1 MTVKKFLF
9 DLGNVFF
16 DWNPERILKP
26 IFNDDERMNFFI
38 NNISFP
44 LLDTRCDAGITIE
57 VAVNDAIKKFPE
69 FEKEIKLYY
78 PNHGNMVGSF
88 FQKTVDVFYKIKELN
103 YPCFVLS
110 NWSAETYEGMEE
122 TYPFLKDFDGK
133 IISGR
138 DFLIKP
144 DPAIYEL
151 AISRF
156 DLIPQETLFIDDR
169 LDNIEAAQKLNF
181 QIIHLTNPSLIKE
194 LIDPYIGLQENL

>member
-1 MTVKKFLF
+1 MAVQKFLF

-38 NNISFP
+38 KNISFP

-57 VAVNDAIKKFPE
+57 VAVNDAVKKFPD

-78 PNHGNMVGSF
+78 PNHGNMVGGF
-88 FQKTVDVFYKIKELN
+88 FQKTVDVFYKVKNLN
-103 YPCFVLS
+103 YPCYVLS

-156 DLIPQETLFIDDR
+156 DLIPEETLFIDDR
-169 LDNIEAAQKLNF
+169 LDNIQAAQNLNF
-181 QIIHLTNPSLIKE
+181 QTIHLTDPSIIQDLIE
-194 LIDPYIGLQENL
+194 PYLR

>member
-1 MTVKKFLF
+1 MTVKKILF

-16 DWNPERILKP
+16 DWNPERVLKP

-57 VAVNDAIKKFPE
+57 VAVNDAIKKFPD
-69 FEKEIKLYY
+69 FENEIKLYY
-78 PNHGNMVGSF
+78 PNHGNMVGGF
-88 FQKTVDVFYKIKELN
+88 FQKTVDIFYKLKELN
-103 YPCFVLS
+103 YPCYILS

-122 TYPFLKDFDGK
+122 KYPFLKDFEGK

-156 DLIPQETLFIDDR
+156 DLVPQETLFIDDR

-181 QIIHLTNPSLIKE
+181 QIIHLTDPSLIQE
-194 LIDPYIGLQENL
+194 LIEPYIS

>member
-44 LLDTRCDAGITIE
+44 LLDTRCDAGVTIE

-69 FEKEIKLYY
+69 FEKEIKFYY
-78 PNHGNMVGSF
+78 PNHGNMVGGF
-88 FQKTVDVFYKIKELN
+88 FKKTVDVFYKIKELN

-122 TYPFLKDFDGK
+122 KYPFLKDFDGK

-156 DLIPQETLFIDDR
+156 NLIPEETLFIDDR
-169 LDNIEAAQKLNF
+169 LDNIEAAQNLNF
-181 QIIHLTNPSLIKE
+181 QTIHLTNPSLIQD
-194 LIDPYIGLQENL
+194 LIDPYIN

>member
-1 MTVKKFLF
+1 MAVKKFLF

-38 NNISFP
+38 KNISFP

-57 VAVNDAIKKFPE
+57 VAVNDAVKKFPD

-78 PNHGNMVGSF
+78 PNHGNMVGGF
-88 FQKTVDVFYKIKELN
+88 FQKTVDVFYKVKNLN
-103 YPCFVLS
+103 YPCYVLS

-122 TYPFLKDFDGK
+122 TFPFLKDFDGK

-156 DLIPQETLFIDDR
+156 DLVPEETLFIDDR

-181 QIIHLTNPSLIKE
+181 QTIHLTDPSLIQE
-194 LIDPYIGLQENL
+194 LIEPYIS

>member
-1 MTVKKFLF
+1 MTVKKILF

-16 DWNPERILKP
+16 DWNPERVLKP

-57 VAVNDAIKKFPE
+57 VAVNDAIKKFPD
-69 FEKEIKLYY
+69 FENEIKLYY
-78 PNHGNMVGSF
+78 PNHGNMVGGF
-88 FQKTVDVFYKIKELN
+88 FQKTVDIFYKVKELN
-103 YPCFVLS
+103 YPCYILS

-122 TYPFLKDFDGK
+122 KYPFLKDFEGK

-156 DLIPQETLFIDDR
+156 DLVPQETLFIDDR

-181 QIIHLTNPSLIKE
+181 QTIHLTDPSLIQE
-194 LIDPYIGLQENL
+194 LIEPYIS

>member
-69 FEKEIKLYY
+69 FEKEIKFYY
-78 PNHGNMVGSF
+78 PNHGNMVGGF

-122 TYPFLKDFDGK
+122 KYPFLKDFDGK

-156 DLIPQETLFIDDR
+156 
-169 LDNIEAAQKLNF
+169 N
-181 QIIHLTNPSLIKE
+181 LIKSR
-194 LIDPYIGLQENL
+194 YS

>member
-1 MTVKKFLF
+1 MIVKKFLF

-69 FEKEIKLYY
+69 FEKEIKFYY
-78 PNHGNMVGSF
+78 PNHGNMVGGF

-122 TYPFLKDFDGK
+122 KYPFLKDFDGK

-156 DLIPQETLFIDDR
+156 NLIPEETLFIDDR
-169 LDNIEAAQKLNF
+169 LDNIEAAQNLNF
-181 QIIHLTNPSLIKE
+181 QTIHLTDPSLIQE
-194 LIDPYIGLQENL
+194 LIEPYIS

>member
-1 MTVKKFLF
+1 MSVKKFLF

-26 IFNDDERMNFFI
+26 IFNDEERMNFFI

-44 LLDTRCDAGITIE
+44 LLDTRCDAGVTIE

-78 PNHGNMVGSF
+78 PNHGNMVGGF

-156 DLIPQETLFIDDR
+156 NLIPEETLFIDDR
-169 LDNIEAAQKLNF
+169 LDNIEAAQNLNF
-181 QIIHLTNPSLIKE
+181 QTIHLTNPSLIQD
-194 LIDPYIGLQENL
+194 LIDPYIN

>member
-1 MTVKKFLF
+1 MAVKKFLF

-57 VAVNDAIKKFPE
+57 VAVNDAVKKFPD

-78 PNHGNMVGSF
+78 PNHRNMVGGF
-88 FQKTVDVFYKIKELN
+88 FQKTVDIFYKVKNLN
-103 YPCFVLS
+103 YPCYILS

-156 DLIPQETLFIDDR
+156 DLIPEETLFIDDR
-169 LDNIEAAQKLNF
+169 LDNIQAAQNLNF
-181 QIIHLTNPSLIKE
+181 QTIHLTDPSVIQDLIE
-194 LIDPYIGLQENL
+194 PYLR

>member
-78 PNHGNMVGSF
+78 PNHGNMVGGF
-88 FQKTVDVFYKIKELN
+88 FQKTVDVFYKIK
-103 YPCFVLS
+103 
-110 NWSAETYEGMEE
+110 E

-181 QIIHLTNPSLIKE
+181 QTIHLTDPSLIQE
-194 LIDPYIGLQENL
+194 LIDPYIR

>member
-1 MTVKKFLF
+1 MAVQKFLF

-16 DWNPERILKP
+16 DWNPERVLKP

-38 NNISFP
+38 KNISFP
-44 LLDTRCDAGITIE
+44 FLDTRCDAGITIE
-57 VAVNDAIKKFPE
+57 VAVNDAVKKFPD

-78 PNHGNMVGSF
+78 PNHGNMVGGF
-88 FQKTVDVFYKIKELN
+88 FQKTVDIFYKVKNLN
-103 YPCFVLS
+103 YPCYVLS

-156 DLIPQETLFIDDR
+156 DLVPQETLFIDDR
-169 LDNIEAAQKLNF
+169 LDNIQAAQNLNF
-181 QIIHLTNPSLIKE
+181 QTIHLTDPSLIQE
-194 LIDPYIGLQENL
+194 LIEAYIS

>member
-1 MTVKKFLF
+1 MIVKKFLF

-69 FEKEIKLYY
+69 FEKEIKFYY
-78 PNHGNMVGSF
+78 PNHGNMVGGF

-122 TYPFLKDFDGK
+122 KYPFLKDFDGK

-156 DLIPQETLFIDDR
+156 NLIPEETLFIDDR
-169 LDNIEAAQKLNF
+169 LDNIEAAQNLNF
-181 QIIHLTNPSLIKE
+181 QTIHLTNPSLIQD
-194 LIDPYIGLQENL
+194 LIYPYIN

>member
-1 MTVKKFLF
+1 MAVKKFLF

-57 VAVNDAIKKFPE
+57 VAVNDAVKKFPD

-78 PNHGNMVGSF
+78 PNHRNMVGGF
-88 FQKTVDVFYKIKELN
+88 FQKTVDIFYKVKNLN
-103 YPCFVLS
+103 YPCYILS

-156 DLIPQETLFIDDR
+156 DLVPQETLFIDDR
-169 LDNIEAAQKLNF
+169 LDNIQAAQNLNF
-181 QIIHLTNPSLIKE
+181 QIIHLTDPSLIQE
-194 LIDPYIGLQENL
+194 LIEPYIS

>member
-1 MTVKKFLF
+1 MIVKKFLF

-69 FEKEIKLYY
+69 FEKEIKFYY
-78 PNHGNMVGSF
+78 PNHGNMVGGF

-122 TYPFLKDFDGK
+122 KYPFLKDFDGK

-169 LDNIEAAQKLNF
+169 LDNIEAAQNLNF
-181 QIIHLTNPSLIKE
+181 QTIHLTNPSLIQD
-194 LIDPYIGLQENL
+194 LIDPYIN

>member
-1 MTVKKFLF
+1 MPVKKFLF

-16 DWNPERILKP
+16 DWNPKKIFKP
-26 IFNDDERMNFFI
+26 IFNDDEKMNFFL
-38 NNISFP
+38 NHISFP

-57 VAVNDAIKKFPE
+57 VAVQDAVKKFPE

-78 PNHGNMVGSF
+78 PNHSKMVDGF

-103 YPCFVLS
+103 YPCYVLS

-122 TYPFLKDFDGK
+122 QYPFLKDFDGK

-144 DPAIYEL
+144 DPAIYQL

-156 DLIPQETLFIDDR
+156 DLIPEETLFIDDR
-169 LDNIEAAQKLNF
+169 LENIEAANNLNF
-181 QIIHLTNPSLIKE
+181 QTIHLTDPTLIQDLVE
-194 LIDPYIGLQENL
+194 PYIS

>member
-1 MTVKKFLF
+1 MIVKKFLF

-69 FEKEIKLYY
+69 FEKEIKFYY
-78 PNHGNMVGSF
+78 PNHGNMVGGF

-156 DLIPQETLFIDDR
+156 DLIPDETLFIDDR

-181 QIIHLTNPSLIKE
+181 QTIHLTDPSLIQK
-194 LIDPYIGLQENL
+194 LIEPYIS

>member
-1 MTVKKFLF
+1 MAVKKFLF

-57 VAVNDAIKKFPE
+57 VAVNDAVKKFPD

-78 PNHGNMVGSF
+78 PNHRNMVGGF
-88 FQKTVDVFYKIKELN
+88 FQKTIDIFYKVKNLN
-103 YPCFVLS
+103 YPCYILS

-156 DLIPQETLFIDDR
+156 DLVPQETLFIDDR
-169 LDNIEAAQKLNF
+169 LDNIQAAQNLNF
-181 QIIHLTNPSLIKE
+181 QTIHLTDPSLIQE
-194 LIDPYIGLQENL
+194 LIEPYIS

>member
-1 MTVKKFLF
+1 MIVKKFLF

-44 LLDTRCDAGITIE
+44 LLDTRCDAGVTIE

-69 FEKEIKLYY
+69 FEKEIKFYY
-78 PNHGNMVGSF
+78 PNHGNMVGGF

-122 TYPFLKDFDGK
+122 KYPFLKDFDGK

-156 DLIPQETLFIDDR
+156 NLIPEETLFIDDR
-169 LDNIEAAQKLNF
+169 LDNIEAAQNLNF
-181 QIIHLTNPSLIKE
+181 QTIHLTDPSLIQE
-194 LIDPYIGLQENL
+194 LIDPYIR

>member
-1 MTVKKFLF
+1 MIVKKFLF

-69 FEKEIKLYY
+69 FEKEIKFYY
-78 PNHGNMVGSF
+78 PNHGNMVGGF

-122 TYPFLKDFDGK
+122 KYPFLKDFDGK

-181 QIIHLTNPSLIKE
+181 QTIHLTDPSLIQE
-194 LIDPYIGLQENL
+194 LIDPYIR

>member
-16 DWNPERILKP
+16 DWNPERVLKP

-57 VAVNDAIKKFPE
+57 VAVNDAIKKFPD
-69 FEKEIKLYY
+69 FENEIKLYY
-78 PNHGNMVGSF
+78 PNHGNMVGGF
-88 FQKTVDVFYKIKELN
+88 FQKTVDIFYKLKELN
-103 YPCFVLS
+103 YPCYILS

-122 TYPFLKDFDGK
+122 KYPFLKDFEGK

-156 DLIPQETLFIDDR
+156 DLVPQETLFIDDR

-181 QIIHLTNPSLIKE
+181 QIIHLTDPSLIQE
-194 LIDPYIGLQENL
+194 LIEPYIS

>member
-78 PNHGNMVGSF
+78 PNHGNMVGGF
-88 FQKTVDVFYKIKELN
+88 FQKTVDVFYKLKELN

-122 TYPFLKDFDGK
+122 KYPFLNDFDGK

-138 DFLIKP
+138 DFLITP

-156 DLIPQETLFIDDR
+156 NLIPEETLFIDDR
-169 LDNIEAAQKLNF
+169 LDNIEAAQNLNF
-181 QIIHLTNPSLIKE
+181 QTIHLTDPSLIQD
-194 LIDPYIGLQENL
+194 LVDPYIN

>member
-1 MTVKKFLF
+1 MAVKKFLF

-57 VAVNDAIKKFPE
+57 VAVNDAVKKFPD

-78 PNHGNMVGSF
+78 PNHRNMVGGF
-88 FQKTVDVFYKIKELN
+88 FQKTVDIFYKVKNLN
-103 YPCFVLS
+103 YPCYILS

-156 DLIPQETLFIDDR
+156 DLVPQETLFIDDR
-169 LDNIEAAQKLNF
+169 LDNIQAAQNLYF
-181 QIIHLTNPSLIKE
+181 QTIHLTDPSLIQE
-194 LIDPYIGLQENL
+194 LIEPYIS

>member
-1 MTVKKFLF
+1 MIVKKFLF

-69 FEKEIKLYY
+69 FEKEIKFYY
-78 PNHGNMVGSF
+78 PNHGNMVGGF

-122 TYPFLKDFDGK
+122 KYPFLKDFDGK

-156 DLIPQETLFIDDR
+156 NLIPEETLFIDDR
-169 LDNIEAAQKLNF
+169 LDNIEAAQNLNF
-181 QIIHLTNPSLIKE
+181 QTIHLTDPSLIQE
-194 LIDPYIGLQENL
+194 LIDPYIR

>member
-1 MTVKKFLF
+1 MIVKKFLF

-78 PNHGNMVGSF
+78 PNHGNMVGGF

-122 TYPFLKDFDGK
+122 KYPFLKDFDGK

-181 QIIHLTNPSLIKE
+181 QTIHLTDPSLIQE
-194 LIDPYIGLQENL
+194 LIDPYIR

>member
-1 MTVKKFLF
+1 MAVKKFLF

-26 IFNDDERMNFFI
+26 IFNDDERMKFFI

-57 VAVNDAIKKFPE
+57 VAVNDAVKKFPD

-78 PNHGNMVGSF
+78 PNHGNMVGGF
-88 FQKTVDVFYKIKELN
+88 FQKTVDIFYKVKNLN
-103 YPCFVLS
+103 YPCYVLS

-156 DLIPQETLFIDDR
+156 DLVPQETLFIDDR

-181 QIIHLTNPSLIKE
+181 QTIHLTDPSLIQK
-194 LIDPYIGLQENL
+194 LIDPYIS

>member
-1 MTVKKFLF
+1 MAVQKFLF

-38 NNISFP
+38 KNISFP

-57 VAVNDAIKKFPE
+57 VAVNDAVKKFPD

-78 PNHGNMVGSF
+78 PNHGNMVGGF
-88 FQKTVDVFYKIKELN
+88 FQKTVDIFYKVKNLN
-103 YPCFVLS
+103 YPCYVLS

-181 QIIHLTNPSLIKE
+181 QTIHLTDPSLIQE
-194 LIDPYIGLQENL
+194 LIDPYIR

>member
-57 VAVNDAIKKFPE
+57 VAVNDAVKKFPD

-78 PNHGNMVGSF
+78 PNHGNMVGGF
-88 FQKTVDVFYKIKELN
+88 FQKTVDIFYKVKNLN
-103 YPCFVLS
+103 YPCYVLS

-156 DLIPQETLFIDDR
+156 DLVPQETLFIDDR

-181 QIIHLTNPSLIKE
+181 QTIHLTDPSLIQE
-194 LIDPYIGLQENL
+194 LIEPYIS

>member
-1 MTVKKFLF
+1 MPVKKFLF

-16 DWNPERILKP
+16 DWNPKKIFKS
-26 IFNDDERMNFFI
+26 IFNDDEKMNFFL
-38 NNISFP
+38 NHISFP
-44 LLDTRCDAGITIE
+44 LLDTRCDAGITIK
-57 VAVNDAIKKFPE
+57 VAVQDAVKKFPE

-78 PNHGNMVGSF
+78 PNHSKMVSGF

-103 YPCFVLS
+103 YPCYVLS

-122 TYPFLKDFDGK
+122 QYPFLKDFDGK

-156 DLIPQETLFIDDR
+156 DLIPEETLFIDDR
-169 LDNIEAAQKLNF
+169 LENIEAAKNLNF
-181 QIIHLTNPSLIKE
+181 QTIHLTDPTSIQDLVK
-194 LIDPYIGLQENL
+194 PYIS

>member
-1 MTVKKFLF
+1 MAVQKFLF

-16 DWNPERILKP
+16 DWNPERVLKP

-38 NNISFP
+38 KNISFP
-44 LLDTRCDAGITIE
+44 FLDTRCDAGITIE
-57 VAVNDAIKKFPE
+57 VAVNDAVKKFPD

-78 PNHGNMVGSF
+78 PNHGNMVGGF
-88 FQKTVDVFYKIKELN
+88 FQKTVDIFYKVKNLN
-103 YPCFVLS
+103 YPCYVLS

-156 DLIPQETLFIDDR
+156 DLVPQETLFIDDR
-169 LDNIEAAQKLNF
+169 LDNIQAAQNLNF
-181 QIIHLTNPSLIKE
+181 QTIHLTDPSLIQE
-194 LIDPYIGLQENL
+194 LIEPYIS

>member
-69 FEKEIKLYY
+69 FEKEIKFYY
-78 PNHGNMVGSF
+78 PNHGNMVGGF

-122 TYPFLKDFDGK
+122 KYPFLKDFDGK

-156 DLIPQETLFIDDR
+156 NLIPEETLFIDDR
-169 LDNIEAAQKLNF
+169 LDNIEAAQNLNF
-181 QIIHLTNPSLIKE
+181 QTIHLTNPSLIQE
-194 LIDPYIGLQENL
+194 LIDPYIR

>member
-1 MTVKKFLF
+1 MAVKKFLF

-16 DWNPERILKP
+16 DWNPEKILKP

-38 NNISFP
+38 KNISFP

-57 VAVNDAIKKFPE
+57 VAVNDAVKKFPD

-78 PNHGNMVGSF
+78 PNHGNMVGGF
-88 FQKTVDVFYKIKELN
+88 FQKTVDIFYKVKNLN
-103 YPCFVLS
+103 YPCYVLS
-110 NWSAETYEGMEE
+110 NWSAETYEGMEDQ
-122 TYPFLKDFDGK
+122 YPFLKEFDGK

-156 DLIPQETLFIDDR
+156 DLIPEETLFIDDR
-169 LDNIEAAQKLNF
+169 IDNIEAAQKLKF
-181 QIIHLTNPSLIKE
+181 QTIHLTDPSLIQE
-194 LIDPYIGLQENL
+194 LIEPYIS

>member
-1 MTVKKFLF
+1 MAVQKFLF

-16 DWNPERILKP
+16 DWNPERVLKP

-38 NNISFP
+38 KNISFP

-57 VAVNDAIKKFPE
+57 VAVNDAVKKFPD

-78 PNHGNMVGSF
+78 PNHGNMVGGF
-88 FQKTVDVFYKIKELN
+88 FQKTVDIFYKIKNLN
-103 YPCFVLS
+103 YPCYVLS

-156 DLIPQETLFIDDR
+156 DLVPQETLFIDDR
-169 LDNIEAAQKLNF
+169 LDNIQAAQNLNF
-181 QIIHLTNPSLIKE
+181 QTIHLTDPSLIQE
-194 LIDPYIGLQENL
+194 LIEPYIS

>member
-1 MTVKKFLF
+1 MAVKKFLF

-16 DWNPERILKP
+16 DWNPERVLKP
-26 IFNDDERMNFFI
+26 MFADDERMNFFI

-57 VAVNDAIKKFPE
+57 VAVNDAIKKFPD

-78 PNHGNMVGSF
+78 PNHGNMVGGF
-88 FQKTVDVFYKIKELN
+88 FQKTVDIFYKVKELN
-103 YPCFVLS
+103 YPCYILS
-110 NWSAETYEGMEE
+110 NWSAETYEGMEDQ
-122 TYPFLKDFDGK
+122 YPFLKEFDGK

-156 DLIPQETLFIDDR
+156 DLIPEETLFIDDR
-169 LDNIEAAQKLNF
+169 LDNIQAAQNLNF
-181 QIIHLTNPSLIKE
+181 QTIHLTDPSLIQE
-194 LIDPYIGLQENL
+194 LIEAYIS

>member
-78 PNHGNMVGSF
+78 PNHGNMVGGF

-181 QIIHLTNPSLIKE
+181 QTIHLTDPSLIQE
-194 LIDPYIGLQENL
+194 LIDPYIR

>member
-78 PNHGNMVGSF
+78 PNHGNMVGGF

-103 YPCFVLS
+103 YHCFVLS

-122 TYPFLKDFDGK
+122 KYPFLKDFDGK

-169 LDNIEAAQKLNF
+169 LDNIEAAQNLNF
-181 QIIHLTNPSLIKE
+181 QTIHLTDPSLIQD
-194 LIDPYIGLQENL
+194 LIDPYIN

>member
-26 IFNDDERMNFFI
+26 IFNNDERMNFFI

-78 PNHGNMVGSF
+78 PNHGNMVGGF

-103 YPCFVLS
+103 HPCYVLS

-156 DLIPQETLFIDDR
+156 NLIPEETLFIDDR
-169 LDNIEAAQKLNF
+169 LDNIEAAQNLNF
-181 QIIHLTNPSLIKE
+181 QTIHLTNPSLIQD
-194 LIDPYIGLQENL
+194 LIDPYIN

>member
-1 MTVKKFLF
+1 MSVKKFLF

-26 IFNDDERMNFFI
+26 IFNDDERMKFFI

-44 LLDTRCDAGITIE
+44 LLDTRCDAGVTIE
-57 VAVNDAIKKFPE
+57 VAVNDAVKKYPG

-78 PNHGNMVGSF
+78 PNHGNMVGGF
-88 FQKTVDVFYKIKELN
+88 FQKTVDIFYKVKNLN
-103 YPCFVLS
+103 YSCYVLS

-156 DLIPQETLFIDDR
+156 NLVPQETLFIDDR

-181 QIIHLTNPSLIKE
+181 QTIHLTDPSLIQE
-194 LIDPYIGLQENL
+194 LMEPYIG

>member
-1 MTVKKFLF
+1 MAVKKFLF

-57 VAVNDAIKKFPE
+57 VAVNDAVKKFPE

-78 PNHGNMVGSF
+78 PNHGNMVGGF
-88 FQKTVDVFYKIKELN
+88 FQKTVDIFYKVKNLN
-103 YPCFVLS
+103 YPCYVLS

-156 DLIPQETLFIDDR
+156 DLVPQETLFIDDR
-169 LDNIEAAQKLNF
+169 LDNIQAAQNLNF
-181 QIIHLTNPSLIKE
+181 QTIHLTDPSLIQE
-194 LIDPYIGLQENL
+194 LIEPYIS